1 MSWIAIEDLVRAVVH
16 AIDREDLS
24 GPVNTVSPSP
34 VTNAGFTAALGRAL
48 HRPTPFPVPAFALR
62 ALLGEMANELLL
74 SSQRAEPARLQA
86 SGFSYR
92 HPNLEEALR
101 AALA

>member
-1 MSWIAIEDLVRAVVH
+1 
-16 AIDREDLS
+16 
-24 GPVNTVSPSP
+24 
-34 VTNAGFTAALGRAL
+34 
-48 HRPTPFPVPAFALR
+48 
-62 ALLGEMANELLL
+62 MANELLL